1 MKRPPIKNKQKNPII
16 KLGIRCR
23 CGKIA
28 RRYFLGEPLCHTCEP
43 NYDDPLD
50 KHSKSFRIVAKH
62 PKDREGSLTPSRKKM
77 KGGRE

>member
-1 MKRPPIKNKQKNPII
+1 MPSIKNKQKNPII

-28 RRYFLGEPLCHTCEP
+28 RRYFLGEPLCSECSP
-43 NYDDPLD
+43 DFYDPSD
-50 KHSKSFRIVAKH
+50 KNSECFGIVGKH
-62 PKDREGSLTPSRKKM
+62 PKEREGSLTPSRKKM